1 MLTRSRFLATTWSKC
16 LFVLLSALAL
26 AGVRAQVPTYA
37 DPTAPTETRIDS
49 LLAAMTLDEKIQ
61 ALGSDPSVPRLGLRL
76 SGHVEGLHGV
86 ALGGPGDWGR
96 VANPDGTIRHEP
108 VPTTQFPQAVGLGE
122 TWDVDVLQK
131 VAALEGDEARYLFHS
146 EKYRRGG
153 LVIRAPN
160 VDLARDP
167 RWGRTEESY
176 GEDPFLTGVLA
187 SAFVHGLQGNDPTY
201 WRTAA
206 LLKHFMANSNEDGRD
221 RSSSNFDE
229 RLMREYYSVPF
240 RMAIVNAGA
249 RAYMAAYNAWNGTP
263 MAVNPVLKSMTIAEW
278 HEDGI
283 ICTDGGAM
291 TQLVTTHRTFPSL
304 EFAAATAVHAGI
316 NQFLDRQRQPVRDA
330 LQHNLMTEA
339 DIDVALHGVY
349 RVMIR
354 LGLLDPPDRVPYSAT
369 SGGEP
374 WLSQAHR
381 AVARWATQKSI
392 VLLKNNRTLPLE
404 RRRLK
409 SVAVIG
415 PFADQVLL
423 DWYSGTPPYTVSPLE
438 GITRALGSQVNV
450 RFAANNGDGGAVR
463 IAKSADVAIVVVGN
477 HPTCNAP
484 WARCPSPSDGKEGVD
499 RESLDLVQEK
509 LIRDI
514 YAVNPHTVVVL
525 VASFP
530 FTINW
535 TQAHVPAIVLMT
547 HNSQESGN
555 ALADVLFGD
564 FNPAGRLV
572 HTWPRSIEQL
582 PPMLDYDIRHGHTYL
597 YFEGKPLYP
606 FGFGLSYTRFQYSG
620 LRTDSATLPAE
631 GSIDIKL
638 NVSNVGTRDGEEVV
652 QLYTQLP
659 ESKVPRPQRSLQ
671 GFQRIAI
678 KAGETKPVHFTLAA
692 RQLAY
697 WDATRHRY
705 IVEAGKMR
713 LLVGASSSDIRL
725 SKTTRI
731 SGTLALM
738 PDLVQE
744 APDNRPVAP
753 IRPGDEATH
762 LSVSN

>member
-1 MLTRSRFLATTWSKC
+1 MCS
-16 LFVLLSALAL
+16 
-26 AGVRAQVPTYA
+26 
-37 DPTAPTETRIDS
+37 
-49 LLAAMTLDEKIQ
+49 
-61 ALGSDPSVPRLGLRL
+61 SDL
-76 SGHVEGLHGV
+76 
-86 ALGGPGDWGR
+86 
-96 VANPDGTIRHEP
+96 
-108 VPTTQFPQAVGLGE
+108 
-122 TWDVDVLQK
+122 
-131 VAALEGDEARYLFHS
+131 
-146 EKYRRGG
+146 
-153 LVIRAPN
+153 
-160 VDLARDP
+160 
-167 RWGRTEESY
+167 
-176 GEDPFLTGVLA
+176 
-187 SAFVHGLQGNDPTY
+187 
-201 WRTAA
+201 
-206 LLKHFMANSNEDGRD
+206 
-221 RSSSNFDE
+221 
-229 RLMREYYSVPF
+229 
-240 RMAIVNAGA
+240 
-249 RAYMAAYNAWNGTP
+249 
-263 MAVNPVLKSMTIAEW
+263 
-278 HEDGI
+278 
-283 ICTDGGAM
+283 
-291 TQLVTTHRTFPSL
+291 
-304 EFAAATAVHAGI
+304 
-316 NQFLDRQRQPVRDA
+316 
-330 LQHNLMTEA
+330 
-339 DIDVALHGVY
+339 
-349 RVMIR
+349 
-354 LGLLDPPDRVPYSAT
+354 
-369 SGGEP
+369 
-374 WLSQAHR
+374 
-381 AVARWATQKSI
+381 
-392 VLLKNNRTLPLE
+392 
-404 RRRLK
+404 
-409 SVAVIG
+409 
-415 PFADQVLL
+415 
-423 DWYSGTPPYTVSPLE
+423 
-438 GITRALGSQVNV
+438 
-450 RFAANNGDGGAVR
+450 

-499 RESLDLVQEK
+499 RESLELVQEK

-582 PPMLDYDIRHGHTYL
+582 PPMLDYDIRDGHTYL

-620 LRTDSATLPAE
+620 LRTASATLPAE

-659 ESKVPRPQRSLQ
+659 ESKVSRPQRSLQ

-731 SGTLALM
+731 SGTFALM

-762 LSVSN
+762 LSVRN